1 MKAAQP
7 IQVFFLSL
15 MMSIA
20 VGCGSDD
27 SPSDPQTD
35 APPAPERIAA
45 ENNPDLAAQAAQ
57 ASVVQM
63 LVLEKRRRVGG
74 LHPGVL
80 RRTEQNR
87 KRRPTPTA
95 SGSIRG
101 KLGREA
107 DPCARTGIRNHPD
120 H

>member
-63 LVLEKRRRVGG
+63 LALAKDG
-74 LHPGVL
+74 
-80 RRTEQNR
+80 
-87 KRRPTPTA
+87 A
-95 SGSIRG
+95 W
-101 KLGREA
+101 EA
-107 DPCARTGIRNHPD
+107 YIQAYYGELNKIENDDQLQQLQDRFARS
-120 H
+120 